1 MSRPRLFALIT
12 LLLLVVLA
20 ALRCGPHHAKPDE
33 KPLPPLPVNPFAGL
47 DDPGKDEA
55 QPFTFRKGPAPPP
68 SVSETVKL
76 PFPPPAKPGKV
87 QKPAAPELKVLRKQ
101 PHGDNKLVGAVTVTF
116 NQPMVPVASLAHLR
130 TLEAPLKIWPRV
142 QGRYRWLG
150 TSTVTFEPEKR
161 MPYGTRYVVR
171 VPAGTRAQSG
181 KTLDKEVR
189 WEFSTPR
196 PRLVRAMPHRHFNQ
210 AKADT
215 ALAFLFNQPV
225 AGKHLL
231 ERLRLNNLSGLD
243 FDLVPQDG
251 WAKLKYIG
259 ETVATWDPDR
269 TVVVQPKK
277 PLPLATAFGARLT
290 AGLRGEGPLVTKNTI
305 NHYFSTYGKLR
316 IANIRCNY
324 YRRCDPG
331 AGFVVRFS
339 NPLVTTEPGKYVKV
353 TPAPGDVEVRT
364 SGKYVYINGSFL
376 PRTQY
381 KISVS
386 LGFKDIHDQ
395 SLVKGEE
402 KTLTTGD
409 LRPLMSFPAQGYA
422 TMELHGD
429 RKVPLQVASVT
440 ASRMRLVR
448 VRRDQLLKVIGK
460 ANYSYDD
467 NGKRDPLKGIKGIV
481 VKRALRTGV
490 KINGRARLGIST
502 DEGLGRKRPGVLYI
516 ELRSNE
522 LKRFYKYANPFR
534 GLVVAVTDIGLMAR
548 YDHDKIVVMATSL
561 HSGKALAGVKL
572 ELRDRNGKAFHTAKT
587 GAGGVAVLPGRRAH
601 SASSP
606 YVLWGQRGRDQTFA
620 VIDGRGV
627 GAGYVSSYQWG
638 GAPSKKRL
646 KMFVFTDRQPY
657 RPGETVHLS
666 GVLRM
671 EDTTPTGGIS
681 AAKAK
686 TVTVRIDTPRG
697 QKLLNKDGVK
707 VTGSGAFSLD
717 VPLPQGADLGHYRV
731 YVSCSDGSGYSTFRV
746 EEYRAPEF
754 AVKVEAEDRPH
765 FFGDTLSAKVGADYL
780 FGAPMSGAEVQWTL
794 RRAEASFT
802 PPRNDGF
809 TFGETLPWWF
819 RWRHS
824 HGRRGGRHGG
834 YYHSAGAAGTIIKR
848 GKSVL
853 DKTGRVT
860 VEAKLSPDKEDTRHG
875 PASFTLE
882 AQVYD
887 QNRQRIS
894 NRKVLTVHP
903 ASLYVGLRPEKS
915 VVKAKEPFKVS
926 AVLAK
931 LDGKRVSGTDLT
943 IRALQ
948 LKNKMTPVKQGDG
961 WTYKWE
967 TREVQVA
974 SCAVKTAADPASCDM
989 TLAKPGAYL
998 VRAETKDARGR
1009 LARTTLRVYVHG
1021 PGYVPWRLKNQ
1032 SRVEL
1037 VPDKASY
1044 EPGDTARVLVK
1055 SPLAKSVGFLTI
1067 SRGGMMEHRV
1077 LTMNGNAQVVKIP
1090 ITEQGIPGIHLGVA
1104 LSRGRVKDKALGKAA
1119 RDLGRPTLAH
1129 GTVKLPISSALKRV
1143 TVAVAPKQKAVRP
1156 SGTFDLSLETTDSKG
1171 KPISG
1176 EVAVMVVDEGV
1187 LSLMAFKTPDPLAYF
1202 WSARAANT
1210 GLQDNRNVLLK
1221 RETKLKKPKPRVRRR
1236 FRSGDDGAMAKRKP
1250 RKAMARL
1257 AIADASPATTA
1268 SPSPPPAPPSEA
1280 SGHGGRN
1287 ENKAGGQQRIRSRS
1301 LFATTAY
1308 FNPSVVTNEHGKATL
1323 KIKMPDNLTTFRIM
1337 AVALD
1342 RGRADR
1348 FGKGEAQIKVRK
1360 PLLLRPSLPRF
1371 LSVGDTFEAAVMV
1384 HNETDKEASVDV
1396 LVRGRNLK
1404 LPGKGRKQVT
1414 IAAHQATEV
1423 RFHMAPVGAG
1433 PARVQ
1438 FAAVMGVETDAV
1450 EKQLPVLLPVTTEA
1464 FATYGMTDVSVA
1476 QSVVPPEDALPG
1488 YGGLEI
1494 SMSSTALNGLE
1505 DSVRYLVDYPYECT
1519 EQTASRVLPI
1529 FALKDILKDFKIA
1542 KLASLEAQKALAAD
1556 GVRKLLRSQRYDGG
1570 WGMWAKSRI
1579 SWPYLTAY
1587 AVFALARA
1595 KENGHKIPQHR
1606 FNRAYW
1612 FLKRILD
1619 YPRKEFGEAY
1629 AYTTQA
1635 LSVWALSDIKRYE
1648 RKHMKRLYR
1657 LRNKLPLFARAML
1670 MQAIY
1675 RAGGLVKG
1683 KLTNRPPEVAT
1694 LLRELN
1700 NAAVQTASAAHFA
1713 EIKTES
1719 LRLLMHS
1726 EDRSDAIVLYALLEV
1741 DPAHT
1746 LIPKVARGLIQ
1757 ARVKGHWST
1766 TQANAYALTAL
1777 ARYYHVV
1784 EKVVPDYVARLW
1796 LGEEG
1801 FLGQATFKGRQ
1812 MRVVQKNV
1820 PLAALQKAGKEDLV
1834 LSKDGPGKLYYRIGL
1849 RYAPKDMRLG
1859 PEEQGFA
1866 VTRVYEPVEGK
1877 KDTVTRGEDGTWQV
1891 KAGATVRVRLTVVV
1905 PDQRYFVAVMDPLPA
1920 GFEAVNM
1927 TFATSAQSRLGN
1939 ELKRRAYDFFSWY
1952 SLLAFDHK
1960 EMRDDR
1966 VVMFADRLP
1975 AGVYEYT
1982 YLARATTYGTFV
1994 AAPTKAEE
2002 MYRPETFGRT
2012 GTVMVKVK

>member
-1 MSRPRLFALIT
+1 MSRPRQIAL
-12 LLLLVVLA
+12 LMLVMLA
-20 ALRCGPHHAKPDE
+20 ALRCGPHHARPDD
-33 KPLPPLPVNPFAGL
+33 KHLPPLQVNPFSGL
-47 DDPGKDEA
+47 DDLGKDEA

-76 PFPPPAKPGKV
+76 SFPPPAAPGKV
-87 QKPAAPELKVLRKQ
+87 VKPAAPALQVLRKQ
-101 PHGDNKLVGAVTVTF
+101 PHGDNKLVGAVTATF
-116 NQPMVPVASLAHLR
+116 NQPMVPVAALAHLR
-130 TLEAPLKIWPRV
+130 TLETPLKIWPKV
-142 QGRYRWLG
+142 PGRYRWLG
-150 TSTVTFEPEKR
+150 TRTLTFEPEQR

-171 VPAGTRAQSG
+171 VPAGTKAQSG

-189 WEFSTPR
+189 WEFSTPL
-196 PRLVRAMPHRHFNQ
+196 PRLVRAMPHRHSSQ
-210 AKADT
+210 SKADT

-225 AGKHLL
+225 EGKHLL
-231 ERLRLNNLSGLD
+231 ERLRLNKLSGVD
-243 FDLVPQDG
+243 FSLVSKDR

-269 TVVVQPKK
+269 TVVVQPNK
-277 PLPLATAFGARLT
+277 PLPLATAFNARLT

-305 NHYFSTYGKLR
+305 NHYFSTYGRLR
-316 IANIRCNY
+316 VTEIRCQY
-324 YRRCDPG
+324 YQRCDPG
-331 AGFVVRFS
+331 AGFLVKFS
-339 NPLVTTEPGKYVKV
+339 NPLVTADAAKYVKIA
-353 TPAPGDVEVRT
+353 PDPGDVEIRT
-364 SGKYVYINGSFL
+364 SGAYVYLNGSFL
-376 PRTQY
+376 PRTKY
-381 KISVS
+381 TISVS

-395 SLVKGEE
+395 QLEKAAK

-409 LRPLMSFPAQGYA
+409 LRPLMAFPAQGYA
-422 TMELHGD
+422 TLELHGN

-440 ASRMRLVR
+440 RSRLRLVR
-448 VRRDQLLKVIGK
+448 VRRDQLLKVMGK

-481 VKRALRTGV
+481 VKRTLKTGV
-490 KINGRARLGIST
+490 PINGRARLGLST
-502 DEGLGRKRPGVLYI
+502 DEGLGRGRPGVLYV

-548 YDHDKIVVMATSL
+548 YDNDKIIVMATSL
-561 HSGKALAGVKL
+561 RNGKALAGVKL
-572 ELRDRNGKAFHTAKT
+572 ELRDRTGKAFHTAAT
-587 GAGGVAVLPGRRAH
+587 GKDGVAVITGRREFTAP
-601 SASSP
+601 AP
-606 YVLWGQRGRDQTFA
+606 FVLWGARGRDQTFA
-620 VIDGRGV
+620 VLNGRGV
-627 GAGYVSSYQWG
+627 GAGYVSSYQWSS
-638 GAPSKKRL
+638 APPRKRL

-657 RPGETVHLS
+657 RPGETVHLK
-666 GVLRM
+666 GVLRI

-686 TVTVRIDTPRG
+686 KVTVRINTPRG
-697 QKLLNKDGVK
+697 QKLLSKDGVP

-717 VPLPQGADLGHYRV
+717 VPLPPGADLGHYRV
-731 YVSCSDGSGYSTFRV
+731 YVSCSDGSGYGTFRV

-765 FFGDTLSAKVGADYL
+765 FLGDTLKAKVGADYL

-794 RRAEASFT
+794 RRAEASFS
-802 PPRNDGF
+802 PPQNDGF
-809 TFGETLPWWF
+809 TFGETLPWWS
-819 RWRHS
+819 RWRH
-824 HGRRGGRHGG
+824 GRGMRGGRHGG
-834 YYHSAGAAGTIIKR
+834 YYQSFGAAGSIIKR

-860 VEAKLSPDKEDTRHG
+860 VEAKLSADKKDTRHG

-894 NRKVLTVHP
+894 NRKVITAHP
-903 ASLYVGLRPEKS
+903 ATLYVGLRPGKT
-915 VVKAKEPFKVS
+915 VVKAKEPLSVS
-926 AVLAK
+926 AVLAD
-931 LDGKRVSGTDLT
+931 LAGKRQVGTELT

-948 LKNKMTPVKQGDG
+948 LKNKMTPVKQGDV

-967 TREVQVA
+967 TKEVQVA
-974 SCAVKTAADPASCDM
+974 SCKVKTAADPASCDM
-989 TLAKPGAYL
+989 TLDKPGAYL
-998 VRAETKDARGR
+998 VRSETKDDKGR
-1009 LARTTLRVYVHG
+1009 LARTTLRIYVHG
-1021 PGYVPWRLKNQ
+1021 PGYVPWRLQNQ
-1032 SRVEL
+1032 SKVEL

-1044 EPGDTARVLVK
+1044 QPGDTARVLVK
-1055 SPLAKSVGFLTI
+1055 SPLARSVGFLTI

-1077 LTMNGNAQVVKIP
+1077 LRMNGNAQVVQIP
-1090 ITEQGIPGIHLGVA
+1090 ITEQGVPGVHLGIA
-1104 LSRGRVKDKALGKAA
+1104 LSRGRIKDKAMGKAA

-1143 TVAVAPKQKAVRP
+1143 TVEVKPKQQAVRP
-1156 SGTFDLSLETTDSKG
+1156 SGTMDLSLTTTDSAG
-1171 KPISG
+1171 KPVSG

-1187 LSLMAFKTPDPLAYF
+1187 LSLMAYKTPDPLAFF
-1202 WSARAANT
+1202 WAARAAQT

-1221 RETKLKKPKPRVRRR
+1221 REKKLKKPRPQNRPGSHRGDRGVMRNRRVQK
-1236 FRSGDDGAMAKRKP
+1236 SAM
-1250 RKAMARL
+1250 RL
-1257 AIADASPATTA
+1257 AIADASPSTVAQ
-1268 SPSPPPAPPSEA
+1268 PPPAPPSEA
-1280 SGHGGRN
+1280 SGHDGLVGEGKSGG
-1287 ENKAGGQQRIRSRS
+1287 QRIRSRS

-1308 FNPSVVTNEHGKATL
+1308 FNPSVITGADGKVSL
-1323 KIKMPDNLTTFRIM
+1323 SVKMPDNLTTFRIM

-1384 HNETDKEASVDV
+1384 HNETDKKATVDV

-1404 LPGKGRKQVT
+1404 LSGRGRQQVS
-1414 IAAHQATEV
+1414 IAAHQAAEV
-1423 RFHMAPVGAG
+1423 RFTMSPVSAG

-1438 FAAVMGVETDAV
+1438 FAAVMGKETDAV

-1476 QSVVPPEDALPG
+1476 QSVVPPADALPG

-1494 SMSSTALNGLE
+1494 SLSSTALNGLE
-1505 DSVRYLVDYPYECT
+1505 DAVRYLVDYPYECT
-1519 EQTASRVLPI
+1519 EQTASRILPI
-1529 FALKDILKDFKIA
+1529 FALKDILKDFKIG
-1542 KLASLEAQKALAAD
+1542 KLSDVKTQKALASG
-1556 GVRKLLRSQRYDGG
+1556 GVRKLLQTQRHDGG
-1570 WGMWAKSRI
+1570 WGMWARSRI

-1587 AVFALARA
+1587 AVFTLARA
-1595 KENGHKIPQHR
+1595 RENGHKIDQYR
-1606 FNRAYW
+1606 LDRAYY
-1612 FLKRILD
+1612 FLKRVLNN
-1619 YPRKEFGEAY
+1619 PRKEFGEQY

-1648 RKHMKRLYR
+1648 RKHMKRLFG
-1657 LRNKLPLFARAML
+1657 LRDKLPLFARAML

-1683 KLTNRPPEVAT
+1683 KLTNHPPEVTT

-1700 NAAVQTASAAHFA
+1700 NAAVETASAAHFA
-1713 EIKTES
+1713 EVKTES

-1741 DPAHT
+1741 DPKHT
-1746 LIPKVARGLIQ
+1746 LVPKVARGLIQ
-1757 ARVKGHWST
+1757 ARIKGSWST

-1777 ARYYHVV
+1777 ARYYHEV
-1784 EKVVPDYVARLW
+1784 ETVVPNYVANLW
-1796 LGEEG
+1796 LGEDG
-1801 FLGQATFKGRQ
+1801 FLGQAAFKGRQ

-1820 PLAALQKAGKEDLV
+1820 PLAALQKAGKEDLI
-1834 LSKDGPGKLYYRIGL
+1834 LSKSGAGKLYYRIGL

-1859 PEEQGFA
+1859 PEEQGFS
-1866 VTRVYEPVEGK
+1866 VTRTYEPVEGK
-1877 KDTVTRGEDGTWQV
+1877 KDSVTRTEDGTWQV

-1905 PDQRYFVAVMDPLPA
+1905 PDQRYYVAVVDPLPA
-1920 GFEAVNM
+1920 GLEAVNL

-1975 AGVYEYT
+1975 SGVYEYT
-1982 YLARATTYGTFV
+1982 YLARATTLGTFV

-2012 GTVMVKVK
+2012 GTTMVQVK